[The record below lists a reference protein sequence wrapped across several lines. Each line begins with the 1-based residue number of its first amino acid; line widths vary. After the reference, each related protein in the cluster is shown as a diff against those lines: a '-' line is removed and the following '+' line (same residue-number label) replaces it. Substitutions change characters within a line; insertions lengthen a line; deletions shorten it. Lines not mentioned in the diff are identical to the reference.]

1 MDKHKK
7 FDGLLGGIYTAG
19 YGFFRFFIE
28 YFREPD
34 EEIGF
39 IIGDTTANIYENSSL
54 ANFST
59 GQLLCFLMILGGIIL
74 AVSSYFVAKK
84 NANSA
89 DNKKR

>member
-1 MDKHKK
+1 M
-7 FDGLLGGIYTAG
+7 LGAIYTIG

-28 YFREPD
+28 YLREPD

-39 IIGDTTANIYENSSL
+39 ILGDKNANIYENASFT
-54 ANFST
+54 NFST

-74 AVSSYFVAKK
+74 ALVSYFLAKK